1 MCLDKMGHTSAF
13 TMCLLL
19 CCVCSFARMVA
30 DDVIAHV
37 ETWSLNDL
45 SLKDLIK
52 MVAKP
57 RALQKVVVVH

>member
-1 MCLDKMGHTSAF
+1 
-13 TMCLLL
+13 
-19 CCVCSFARMVA
+19 MVA